1 MNHCE
6 HMKNLI
12 LINGAMGAGKTTVSR
27 ALQKILPDAVLL
39 DGDWCWDA
47 DPFLVT
53 EETKHMVME
62 NITFLFAQFLDCS
75 AYQNVIFCWVMH
87 EQHILSE
94 VLARLH
100 TQNSR
105 VLCVTLVQSED
116 VLRKRLMQDIARGL
130 RDEDVIA
137 RSLSRLVGYAE
148 MDTVKLDTSALSPD
162 EAARRIAA
170 MLEAR
175 T

>member
-12 LINGAMGAGKTTVSR
+12 LINGTMGAGKTTVSR
-27 ALQKILPDAVLL
+27 ALQKILPDAVFL

-53 EETKHMVME
+53 EETKRMVME
-62 NITFLFAQFLDCS
+62 NITFLLAQFLDCS

-94 VLARLH
+94 VLARLR
-100 TQNSR
+100 TQSSR

-116 VLRKRLMQDIARGL
+116 VLRKRLMQDIARGS
-130 RDEDVIA
+130 RDEAVIA
-137 RSLSRLVGYAE
+137 RSLSQLGGYAE
-148 MDTVKLDTSALSPD
+148 MNTVKLDTRALSPD
-162 EAARRIAA
+162 GAARRIAA
-170 MLEAR
+170 MLEER

>member
-6 HMKNLI
+6 RMKNLI
-12 LINGAMGAGKTTVSR
+12 LINGTMGAGKTTVSR
-27 ALQKILPDAVLL
+27 TLQKILPAAVFL

-53 EETKHMVME
+53 EETKRMVME
-62 NITFLFAQFLDCS
+62 NITFLLTQFLGCS

-94 VLARLH
+94 VLTRLN

-105 VLCVTLVQSED
+105 VLCVTLMQSED

-130 RDEDVIA
+130 RDEAVIA
-137 RSLSRLVGYAE
+137 RSLSRLNAYAE
-148 MDTVKLDTSALSPD
+148 MDTIKLDTSALSPV

-170 MLEAR
+170 ML
-175 T
+175 

>member
-27 ALQKILPDAVLL
+27 ALQKILPDAILL

-94 VLARLH
+94 CSPACIHKIPGFCALRLCKAK
-100 TQNSR
+100 TF
-105 VLCVTLVQSED
+105 CVKGSCRTLRAVS
-116 VLRKRLMQDIARGL
+116 VTKMLLHAVSAGL
-130 RDEDVIA
+130 
-137 RSLSRLVGYAE
+137 
-148 MDTVKLDTSALSPD
+148 SAMPKW
-162 EAARRIAA
+162 IP
-170 MLEAR
+170 
-175 T
+175 

>member
-1 MNHCE
+1 
-6 HMKNLI
+6 
-12 LINGAMGAGKTTVSR
+12 MGTGKTAVCQIMKQR
-27 ALQKILPDAVLL
+27 LPGSVFL

-53 EETKHMVME
+53 EETKRMVME
-62 NITFLFAQFLDCS
+62 NITFLLAQFLDCS

-94 VLARLH
+94 VLARLR
-100 TQNSR
+100 TQSSR

-116 VLRKRLMQDIARGL
+116 VLRKRLMQDIARGS
-130 RDEDVIA
+130 RDEAVIA
-137 RSLSRLVGYAE
+137 RSLSQLGGYAE
-148 MDTVKLDTSALSPD
+148 MNTVKLDTSALSPD
-162 EAARRIAA
+162 GAARRIAA
-170 MLEAR
+170 MLEER